1 VSTIDISQIPED
13 LVLDPDMA
21 AHFLSLGAELERQ
34 TRDMLFNFPDM
45 PEEIRLGLTAKLAQI
60 DAQREW
66 VRRKLL

>member
-1 VSTIDISQIPED
+1 VNEPDDFVPDPVLIARFLEIAED
-13 LVLDPDMA
+13 
-21 AHFLSLGAELERQ
+21 FERM
-34 TRDMLFNFPDM
+34 THDMLFNFPDM